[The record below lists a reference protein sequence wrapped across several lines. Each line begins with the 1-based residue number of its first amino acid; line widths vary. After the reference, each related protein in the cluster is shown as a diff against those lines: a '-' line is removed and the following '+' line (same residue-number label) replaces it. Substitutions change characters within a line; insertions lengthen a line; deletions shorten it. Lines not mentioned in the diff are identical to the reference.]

1 MPSFNLKNGSSFEGY
16 VVLECLGRAGE
27 GEVYRILDQYS
38 GSERA
43 LKIFFPELGFRFIA
57 QYTAKLERLRE
68 INGIIKY
75 HHGGYW
81 TEYGCY
87 YMVLE
92 LVRGKD
98 LAKVSRNHPFPV
110 FKALQ
115 VARQLFRIVAYCHH
129 LKKECLADLELT
141 NIILSKEEKVTVIDI
156 DARARF
162 TKRNI
167 REDIGCV
174 CEIFYELN
182 WNRGPY
188 PRDLRKTIPKCQQT
202 IEKRYRSANQA
213 LEAIE
218 ELMGARQSS

>member
-1 MPSFNLKNGSSFEGY
+1 MSRKS
-16 VVLECLGRAGE
+16 RE
-27 GEVYRILDQYS
+27 GEVYRIFDPYS

-43 LKIFFPELGFRFIA
+43 LKIFFPDLGFGYIA
-57 QYTAKLERLRE
+57 RYTAKLDRLSE

-81 TEYGCY
+81 AEYGCY

-98 LAKVSRNHPFPV
+98 LAKLCRNHPFPV

-115 VARQLFRIVAYCHH
+115 VARQLFRIVACCHH
-129 LKKECLADLELT
+129 LKKECLADLHLT
-141 NIILSKEEKVTVIDI
+141 NIVLSKEEKVTVIDI
-156 DARARF
+156 DAGARF
-162 TKRNI
+162 TKANI
-167 REDIGCV
+167 QEDIGSV

-188 PRDLRKTIPKCQQT
+188 PRDLRKTIPKCPLT
-202 IEKRYRSANQA
+202 IEKRYRNANQA

-218 ELMGARQSS
+218 ELMGARQSL